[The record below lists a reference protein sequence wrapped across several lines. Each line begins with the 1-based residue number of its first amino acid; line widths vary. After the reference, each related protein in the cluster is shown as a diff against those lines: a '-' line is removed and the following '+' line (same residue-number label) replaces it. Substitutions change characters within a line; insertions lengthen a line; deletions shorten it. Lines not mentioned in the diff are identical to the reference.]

1 MTLDRL
7 IHEPSRLRLVTLLY
21 VVDEA
26 DFLYLSD
33 RSGFSAG
40 NISSHMAKLETAGFV
55 DIQIKQSRRLQIP
68 EPLLAQFLGPD
79 STADPRA
86 GDLGVYSIT
95 VTGTR
100 PAD

>member
-55 DIQIKQSRRLQIP
+55 EVEKGFVGRKPRTIYRLTDDGRRAFEDYRTEIQRILTPIP
-68 EPLLAQFLGPD
+68 D
-79 STADPRA
+79 
-86 GDLGVYSIT
+86 
-95 VTGTR
+95 
-100 PAD
+100 